1 MIIMIFVN
9 VMPIAGVV
17 CIFAILMVV
26 TVVLGNHWQN
36 SEIWI
41 EDENDAVAE
50 RAHKRY
56 YHVPHHERS
65 SSIVSNASTAIR
77 STAAT
82 VGGSG
87 VKRHRRNT
95 SNQSNRSIGSEF
107 HSEAEFSL
115 IHSETKN
122 NATDQDKG
130 LDSTNQKEMARTDG
144 SDEYAMV
151 LASSSPQHNHVS
163 ELDNDKESLGPMT
176 REDKIDNLNQFF
188 EELFGSIDYS
198 LLIIFLGLFIVVENM
213 ASTGIPKYIWRKIV
227 GDVPFRSVSSIMG
240 ISAFVLVASQL
251 LGNVA
256 VVQLAKPNVED
267 LDDSSKRL
275 AWAVISF
282 VATVGGNLTITG
294 SAANII
300 VAEKAARLD
309 AAMTIDFFKHFNV
322 CFLVTLVSCVVGALF
337 ITAIVKLDNL
347 AGSNW

>member
-1 MIIMIFVN
+1 MKWIQWCWASSRRKQEQNQESAFKGSDTPEVEIEDGLKPMPTADTSSKATVTGSVVLFPYFLCGEKLNSSGPLSPLSPRRKLAREREKSFKRAARTVTSPAPYILLVLVGLMIIMIFVN

-82 VGGSG
+82 VSGSG

-115 IHSETKN
+115 IHSESKN

-130 LDSTNQKEMARTDG
+130 PDSTNQKEMARTDG
-144 SDEYAMV
+144 SDEYTMV

-213 ASTGIPKYIWRKIV
+213 ASTGIPKYIW
-227 GDVPFRSVSSIMG
+227 
-240 ISAFVLVASQL
+240 
-251 LGNVA
+251 
-256 VVQLAKPNVED
+256 
-267 LDDSSKRL
+267 
-275 AWAVISF
+275 
-282 VATVGGNLTITG
+282 
-294 SAANII
+294 
-300 VAEKAARLD
+300 
-309 AAMTIDFFKHFNV
+309 
-322 CFLVTLVSCVVGALF
+322 
-337 ITAIVKLDNL
+337 
-347 AGSNW
+347 